1 MDDKKVFQKVKN
13 FSVKLKTDPE
23 SVIFVEELLDNR
35 VLKKLKKSKYD
46 VDKLFYKLVNLVD
59 SRSIFNEDIA
69 PTRAG
74 NIEKREI
81 DCSTLYSFDGPFQL
95 LHTDIGNLEF
105 LKKNATFPQYV
116 PVIVDLYSSKVY
128 MYSMKSE
135 KQIL

>member
-1 MDDKKVFQKVKN
+1 M
-13 FSVKLKTDPE
+13 
-23 SVIFVEELLDNR
+23 
-35 VLKKLKKSKYD
+35 KKLKKSKYD

-69 PTRAG
+69 PTRAD
-74 NIEKREI
+74 NVEKREI

-128 MYSMKSE
+128 TYSMKSE